1 MNAITSTVRAL
12 IGLFFDDGELALQI
26 LALLA
31 ATALMAKAEVS
42 ASWTSIAL
50 LVAGTLII
58 LLLNVTRAAR
68 NR

>member
-1 MNAITSTVRAL
+1 MNAITSAVRAL

-31 ATALMAKAEVS
+31 ATAVVAKAEAP
-42 ASWTSIAL
+42 ASWTSMAL